1 MGGLRSYSLR
11 TLAPGPAGSWEEER
25 SLISVLALFRM
36 SKLCLADGLVGV
48 SGVSIPIGNSE
59 ESKESPGSTWPKD
72 LIALKPGET
81 SWDVVLKKIKELSDS
96 VEGEVG
102 GGGSKEGRGCLSPCF
117 GGQEIRL
124 SVFWFYVS
132 FLGLISKLCSAGGDR
147 IILSPSNS
155 LPMPP
160 LGGFAQCQ
168 PAWLKVGAVFPPS

>member
-25 SLISVLALFRM
+25 GLISVSALFRM
-36 SKLCLADGLVGV
+36 SKLRLAEGLVGV

-96 VEGEVG
+96 VEGEG
-102 GGGSKEGRGCLSPCF
+102 EGRREEGRKRVSQSLLWWARNKTFCF
-117 GGQEIRL
+117 L
-124 SVFWFYVS
+124 V
-132 FLGLISKLCSAGGDR
+132 LC
-147 IILSPSNS
+147 
-155 LPMPP
+155 
-160 LGGFAQCQ
+160 Q
-168 PAWLKVGAVFPPS
+168 FPRSYFKALLCWG

>member
-1 MGGLRSYSLR
+1 MEEPRKGCQASIPCAQPVCLAWPLTRSLKQAGPSQWPILQLGKFTRVLWSCGSWMGGLRSYSLR
-11 TLAPGPAGSWEEER
+11 TLALGPAGSWEEER

-96 VEGEVG
+96 VEGEG
-102 GGGSKEGRGCLSPCF
+102 AGRR
-117 GGQEIRL
+117 E
-124 SVFWFYVS
+124 
-132 FLGLISKLCSAGGDR
+132 
-147 IILSPSNS
+147 
-155 LPMPP
+155 
-160 LGGFAQCQ
+160 
-168 PAWLKVGAVFPPS
+168 

>member
-25 SLISVLALFRM
+25 GLISVSALFRM
-36 SKLCLADGLVGV
+36 SKLRLAEGLVGV

-96 VEGEVG
+96 VEGEG
-102 GGGSKEGRGCLSPCF
+102 EGRREEGRGCLSPCF

-147 IILSPSNS
+147 ITLSPSNS

-160 LGGFAQCQ
+160 FGGFAQCKA
-168 PAWLKVGAVFPPS
+168 AWLKVGAVFPPS